1 MNIGSGHKRINSYS
15 GQTTNYSG
23 QKVNPRNTVFQGG
36 SSLGMTMPLQ
46 KKSGSKETFGNNIK
60 LIHPVGIS
68 SGAKHGKGS
77 IIYQN
82 MPLKYEGDLLMKN
95 PVQSRDNSRNI
106 VASRVSNQIEKENL
120 TATASTPN
128 VSNNMPR
135 SLSPNNLGKKLISTT
150 NVNFKSNPG
159 LGKPSMTLS
168 RFKKLDLPTSTST
181 KAMTKKTKSYYIPKS
196 ARDTLNLSNI
206 SGISN
211 KNKFNETRDSFGS
224 SLAPGGNI
232 LAVINNSSNNS
243 NNNTNNLNI
252 NVNDMQNRS
261 RSGVKPLNGYSNI
274 NRNNGNINYAFTGA
288 RSTTPNAKSSRN
300 SKLSESKFTKS
311 NNDLHKLPFKKSLS
325 PNVSKSPNSR
335 LNNSSLS
342 ASKKFSNLNRISPNM
357 KSVFD
362 SNLIKQLNDFKNNKT
377 PTPNILK
384 KTTNNPKIMNISAA
398 KFGQPN
404 LKKVITGNLINM
416 NMNVNVTNL
425 NVNIPNSENNT
436 INSSTNVLNNVGVS
450 AANSFTINM
459 KKESKDIKEEKNILN
474 DAERRESKEENK
486 TSHLSNFSNLN
497 SVNNPNRNNL
507 HKEKERDSK
516 GHVDFK
522 EMNTSPL
529 IRVQNKL
536 LIKILFFRKK
546 TII

>member
-15 GQTTNYSG
+15 GQSTNYSG
-23 QKVNPRNTVFQGG
+23 QKVNPRNTIVQGG
-36 SSLGMTMPLQ
+36 TNLGLTMPMQ
-46 KKSGSKETFGNNIK
+46 KKSGSKETFGNIK
-60 LIHPVGIS
+60 LIHPVGTS

-82 MPLKYEGDLLMKN
+82 MPLKYEGDLLVKN
-95 PVQSRDNSRNI
+95 PVQNRDNSRNN
-106 VASRVSNQIEKENL
+106 VTSRVSNQIEKENM
-120 TATASTPN
+120 TAMASTSN
-128 VSNNMPR
+128 VNNSMPR
-135 SLSPNNLGKKLISTT
+135 SLSPNTLGKKLISTP

-168 RFKKLDLPTSTST
+168 RFKKLELPTSTAT
-181 KAMTKKTKSYYIPKS
+181 KGMTKKTKSYYIPKS

-211 KNKFNETRDSFGS
+211 KNKFNETRDSFAN

-232 LAVINNSSNNS
+232 LSGISSNNNS
-243 NNNTNNLNI
+243 NNNTNNLNL
-252 NVNDMQNRS
+252 NVNDMHNRS
-261 RSGVKPLNGYSNI
+261 RSGVKPLSGFSHI
-274 NRNNGNINYAFTGA
+274 NRSIGNINFGLTGA

-311 NNDLHKLPFKKSLS
+311 NNDLHSKLPRKSPS

-335 LNNSSLS
+335 LNNTSLS
-342 ASKKFSNLNRISPNM
+342 ATKKISNLNKISPGM

-362 SNLIKQLNDFKNNKT
+362 SNLIKQLNDFKNNKN

-384 KTTNNPKIMNISAA
+384 KITNNPKIMNISAA

-404 LKKVITGNLINM
+404 VKKVITGNLINM
-416 NMNVNVTNL
+416 NMNLNVTNL
-425 NVNIPNSENNT
+425 NLNLQNAGSESST
-436 INSSTNVLNNVGVS
+436 ISSSTNVLNNVGVS
-450 AANSFTINM
+450 TDNAFTINM
-459 KKESKDIKEEKNILN
+459 RKESKDIKEDKNISN
-474 DAERRESKEENK
+474 EADRRESKEENK
-486 TSHLSNFSNLN
+486 NGNLSNTNIA
-497 SVNNPNRNNL
+497 NNNRNNL
-507 HKEKERDSK
+507 HKEKERESK

-529 IRVQNKL
+529 IRVINNFNK
-536 LIKILFFRKK
+536 I
-546 TII
+546 